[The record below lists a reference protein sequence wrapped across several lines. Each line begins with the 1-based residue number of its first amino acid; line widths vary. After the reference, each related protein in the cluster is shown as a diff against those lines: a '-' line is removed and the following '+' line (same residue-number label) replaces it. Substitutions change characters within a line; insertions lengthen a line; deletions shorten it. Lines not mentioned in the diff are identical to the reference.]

1 MTVLLGQENRVRG
14 DGLLQDKT
22 AMADIITLERLL
34 DSSFTPDEFEILTD
48 LLAGNSKRPQ
58 QDAQSLSQSIL
69 ERSSSTA
76 LRLNDLMQHSR
87 RNAIAILKALGEN
100 YELPHNLA
108 LEIKISGFETNP
120 IIYHDIQE
128 RDVYSHEV
136 HRMRYAIH
144 AIQVIQ
150 SMNPRDIPKA
160 IRQQYDF
167 QSLKPEQVE
176 KLIVSSSLTARFD
189 SGMPF
194 YDAYGNRIAT
204 IKKVSSREKRG
215 DRTASKYLETKTQE
229 ST

>member
-128 RDVYSHEV
+128 RDVY
-136 HRMRYAIH
+136 
-144 AIQVIQ
+144 
-150 SMNPRDIPKA
+150 
-160 IRQQYDF
+160 
-167 QSLKPEQVE
+167 
-176 KLIVSSSLTARFD
+176 
-189 SGMPF
+189 
-194 YDAYGNRIAT
+194 
-204 IKKVSSREKRG
+204 
-215 DRTASKYLETKTQE
+215 
-229 ST
+229 